1 MLKPNMLSRL
11 AVSLLPR
18 LLLFLSA
25 VPHVILPAMPNF
37 KAHFTFKD
45 TAHMAHTRFSRR
57 SACMWIRE
65 ELGAPAKANKCTG
78 KMQRAAPHQYTKKL
92 STLIHALP
100 FSLCQPRK
108 TPSLLGSSSSSLDLP
123 PSSSQLYA
131 DDRRRD
137 LPDTTLLASPHRPL
151 AHINNTLPILSPPDR
166 FNVAGRQRSGLH
178 IQRFV

>member
-1 MLKPNMLSRL
+1 MSYSLRCPTSKPTSRSRIPHTWPTRGSREEALACGSGRSWGHPLKPT
-11 AVSLLPR
+11 
-18 LLLFLSA
+18 SA
-25 VPHVILPAMPNF
+25 HRQDATTS
-37 KAHFTFKD
+37 H
-45 TAHMAHTRFSRR
+45 
-57 SACMWIRE
+57 
-65 ELGAPAKANKCTG
+65 
-78 KMQRAAPHQYTKKL
+78 RAAPHQYTKKL

-100 FSLCQPRK
+100 FSLSQPRK

-151 AHINNTLPILSPPDR
+151 AHINNTLPIPSPPDR